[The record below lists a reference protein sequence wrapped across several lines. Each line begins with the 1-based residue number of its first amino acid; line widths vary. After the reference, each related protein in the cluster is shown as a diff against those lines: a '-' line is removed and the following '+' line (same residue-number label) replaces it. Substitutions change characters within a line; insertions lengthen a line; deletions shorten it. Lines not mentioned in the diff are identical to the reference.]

1 MSFFPPFTGSQVLLN
16 LDLTL
21 GASSLT
27 GTGFSVNG
35 TGETWNSK
43 GFVGNGTAYLRNDN
57 FTLRSS
63 LYAAQAGFV
72 MIEVERALLARDIS
86 QSTTNFCDSQGL
98 ADSALHYLLWA
109 DNGSTTGDFHQINKE
124 TNGSV
129 KYLRNVAS
137 VGTPFVLH
145 DYLNSRFSQ
154 GVDPVFCKVI
164 LTWSGTLQYLFVDG
178 CCVAVITD
186 VRAPAADDF
195 KRIAFGSKFGASY
208 IGAYAI
214 RKIQIGT
221 AFVNPLAT
229 ISRKKIALIGDS
241 FTQEACAVE
250 SPANPDSTTV
260 SGINGKQTSL
270 TVDSVRYDRMRRYRG
285 VNNWGHIIQSRLLR
299 ETGVWHPIYNAGNS
313 GNGWRSDRG
322 AGTQITQAHVDAVVA
337 QNPYLI
343 VMPGSVNDITET
355 VETFDVVTPL
365 KAVIDQFISGCGAL
379 EQIRLVQPFGWYH
392 STNTAADSATW
403 LTNYHEYCRQL
414 QTLDGYKGKVV
425 FVSHS
430 WGARPEG
437 QLMIGSNSLNSTAS
451 FGVDFH
457 PSASGHVAIADLL
470 YPVVKSTVWKDIPA
484 ANPATLLEDFDNL
497 SEWTQ
502 GGTAASGIVETTDPV
517 QVWQAA
523 KSLRFTLDNTTLN
536 RYIQKTVSWDF
547 STIRGFSI
555 LVYCHRKVAP
565 NSIGLQV
572 YLANNTSMTG
582 NTCLYTI
589 SKEFAPGWNV
599 FYIRMTDFTK
609 YNAFTFNSAIQ
620 SVRFQIYGASNVLR
634 DFTLDSM
641 WVGSFG
647 RPKVVMGFDD
657 GFSDHYVA
665 HQYAS
670 SKGIPMTH
678 YLEPRKFGTE
688 GYLTASQVDEMVLK
702 GDAVAG
708 HDGAQWDG
716 SDGDSYSMMAEA
728 RAGMKSAG
736 HVVNHGSF
744 PQGRYGQ
751 YDEGGAGIDAI
762 HLVNSKKHFLTCRGT
777 GSGVNLPFK
786 KVANWHGGLRGH
798 PLNNTSTLQ
807 QAKDYLLD
815 LIDMGGLGAY
825 YGHLFGTADLT
836 HWPLDDFKELCDF
849 IASKRDLIDAV
860 TIVEQ
865 YRYAAGEVETY
876 SGTLKAPSKVFS
888 VIQKTV
894 S

>member
-1 MSFFPPFTGSQVLLN
+1 MTFFPPYSGSQVLLN

-21 GASSLT
+21 GASALT

-35 TGETWNSK
+35 SGETWNSK

-57 FTLRSS
+57 FILRSS
-63 LYAAQAGFV
+63 LFTAQSGYV

-154 GVDPVFCKVI
+154 GVDPVFCKVV

-241 FTQEACAVE
+241 FTLEACAVE

-260 SGINGKQTSL
+260 SEINGKQTSL

-451 FGVDFH
+451 LGVDFH

-470 YPVVKSTVWKDIPA
+470 YPMVKLVVWKDAPA
-484 ANPATLLEDFDNL
+484 VNPATLMEDFDNL

-502 GGTAASGIVETTDPV
+502 GGTAASGIFESTEHK
-517 QVWQAA
+517 WQST
-523 KSLRFTLDNTTLN
+523 KSIRFGLTNTTQN
-536 RYIQKTVSWDF
+536 RYIQKAVNWDLKDND
-547 STIRGFSI
+547 T
-555 LVYCHRKVAP
+555 LVLVVYNHLKVAP

-572 YLANNTSMTG
+572 YLANTNNMTA
-582 NTCLYTI
+582 NTCLLTI
-589 SKEFAPGWNV
+589 TKEFAPGWNV
-599 FYIRMTDFTK
+599 FYLKQSEFTK
-609 YNAFTFNSAIQ
+609 YNAFTFDDPIL
-620 SVRFQIYGASNVLR
+620 SVRFQIYGGTGITR
-634 DFTLDSM
+634 DFTIDSL
-641 WVGSFG
+641 WLGQHS
-647 RPKVVMGFDD
+647 RPKLIMGFDD
-657 GFSDHYVA
+657 GFSDHYTA
-665 HQYAS
+665 HQYAVT
-670 SKGIPMTH
+670 KGIPMTH
-678 YLEPRKFGTE
+678 YLEGSVIDTAS
-688 GYLTASQVDEMVLK
+688 YLTSAQVDEMALA
-702 GDAVAG
+702 GDAICC

-716 SDGDSYSMMAEA
+716 SDGNSGSMMFTEKTALKA
-728 RAGMKSAG
+728 LG
-736 HVVNHGSF
+736 HLANHASF

-751 YDEGGAGIDAI
+751 YDTDGATVNKS
-762 HLVNSKKHFLTCRGT
+762 HLRNARHNFLTCRGT
-777 GSGVNLPFK
+777 NTGVNLPFK
-786 KVANWHGGLRGH
+786 AIANWYGGLRAH
-798 PLNNTSTLQ
+798 PLNSNCTLR
-807 QAKDYLLD
+807 QAKDYVDD
-815 LIDMGGLGAY
+815 LIRIGACGAF
-825 YGHLFGTADLT
+825 YGHQFGTADLT
-836 HWPLDDFKELCDF
+836 HWPLDDFKELCDY
-849 IASKRDLIDAV
+849 IASKQDQIDTV
-860 TIVEQ
+860 TIDEFYRSVEK
-865 YRYAAGEVETY
+865 GNLPITEVRWFK
-876 SGTLKAPSKVFS
+876 L
-888 VIQKTV
+888 
-894 S
+894 